1 MQDAGRF
8 SSENLKL
15 FMKLDDDYDDD
26 DDDDYDM
33 FPNLC
38 QLAKTKSDCCTRE
51 LVGCASSGGDEFRLR
66 HAPEKQSLAFMF
78 LPKSKTRV
86 FFFGCH

>member
-1 MQDAGRF
+1 
-8 SSENLKL
+8 
-15 FMKLDDDYDDD
+15 MKLDDDYDDD
-26 DDDDYDM
+26 DDDDDDDM
-33 FPNLC
+33 FPNLR

-78 LPKSKTRV
+78 MPKSKTRV
-86 FFFGCH
+86 FFFSDVIEESVASLLPT